1 VTRVRETDTFTT
13 QPAGM
18 LEQKCR
24 RHYDPVKQAGLPIG
38 VQVCHTIHPPV
49 MCLCHSCYT

>member
-1 VTRVRETDTFTT
+1 
-13 QPAGM
+13 M

-38 VQVCHTIHPPV
+38 VQVCIIILAMMMMFADIMVFLIDNDNDT
-49 MCLCHSCYT
+49 MNE